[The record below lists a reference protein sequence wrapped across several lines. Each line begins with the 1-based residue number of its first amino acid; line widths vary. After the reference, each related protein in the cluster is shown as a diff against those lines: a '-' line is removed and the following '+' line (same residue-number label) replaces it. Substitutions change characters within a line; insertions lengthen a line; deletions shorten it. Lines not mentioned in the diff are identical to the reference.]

1 MKKSV
6 KILWRLFL
14 VGTAC
19 FLLLIVL
26 ANFGVFGEMP
36 SIDDL
41 QNPTASLASQV
52 YAEDGTL
59 MGKYYLEDRVNVN
72 YKDISKYI
80 ISALVS
86 TEDKRFYDHNGIDP
100 RSLGRAVFSLGSEGG
115 ASTITMQTAKNLF
128 TNAPSS
134 NIVVRLVQK
143 LKESIIAIK
152 LERNFTKD
160 EIITLYLNTVPF
172 SDNVYGIRN
181 AAKTFF

>member
-1 MKKSV
+1 
-6 KILWRLFL
+6 
-14 VGTAC
+14 
-19 FLLLIVL
+19 
-26 ANFGVFGEMP
+26 
-36 SIDDL
+36 
-41 QNPTASLASQV
+41 
-52 YAEDGTL
+52 

-100 RSLGRAVFSLGSEGG
+100 VLWVGRFFHLAVKGPVLLPCKRLRIYLPMPQ
-115 ASTITMQTAKNLF
+115 AAILF
-128 TNAPSS
+128 
-134 NIVVRLVQK
+134 VRLVQK

-181 AAKTFF
+181 AAKTFFFRKNLTV